1 MENLYSSQIEKIKN
15 QNEEEKRK
23 IEEKLNKT
31 TDIEKIKNEKELII
45 KNLKDKISSFD
56 SQIKSKEDII
66 NKLKLEN
73 ETSKKNNLSLKK
85 KCKSDIDNL
94 ESKNREEINRINFQH
109 NLEINEIQVKLDSQ
123 ISKLKIE
130 NLQLKENYEK
140 LLKSKNLL
148 NDNLSQSKKDLYDNN
163 ILTEENFEN
172 NNLNIHHKSIYIKYN
187 NNNELNKQKNNRNN
201 SNNISTPVTNVQR
214 RKLLPVKN
222 TSIRLNKIII
232 NANLKN
238 KN

>member
-1 MENLYSSQIEKIKN
+1 MKY
-15 QNEEEKRK
+15 
-23 IEEKLNKT
+23 
-31 TDIEKIKNEKELII
+31 
-45 KNLKDKISSFD
+45 
-56 SQIKSKEDII
+56 
-66 NKLKLEN
+66 
-73 ETSKKNNLSLKK
+73 
-85 KCKSDIDNL
+85 
-94 ESKNREEINRINFQH
+94 

-222 TSIRLNKIII
+222 TSIRLNKIVI
-232 NANLKN
+232 NAELK
-238 KN
+238 K